1 MPRGIPNR
9 KPLPSA
15 SIDDDDDAGQPVR
28 SHVQAGSQPP
38 PATTAAS
45 SVFALGRQARPA
57 PTKRTTIDA
66 AAVPIRSNVPIPP
79 STVGGN
85 AESPYAAL
93 LRRMQPGDMVELPYR
108 QGYGLLSMAK
118 KLGIKVTRRTLS
130 VGVLSIWRT

>member
-1 MPRGIPNR
+1 
-9 KPLPSA
+9 
-15 SIDDDDDAGQPVR
+15 VR

-45 SVFALGRQARPA
+45 SVFSLGRQAKPA

-79 STVGGN
+79 PTVGGG

-93 LRRMQPGDMVELPYR
+93 LRRMQHGDMVELPYR

-118 KLGIKVTRRTLS
+118 KLGIKVKRRTLS
-130 VGVLSIWRT
+130 VGVFSIWRT